1 MSSERSIGALCA
13 INKKE
18 GDFDQTDVE
27 LLGTIAGTVVL
38 SVENAR
44 FSDELKKAYR
54 EVSSL
59 NRAKDKAINHLSH
72 ELKTPVAILSSCT
85 RILEKSL
92 MELPHSAWKPTLD
105 RTRRNLDRILEIQY
119 EAADIM
125 GERSHRVH
133 AVLSMLL
140 EQCADEL
147 ETLAVEE
154 GGESAADRIRKRID
168 EIFLPKEVVAREILL
183 HEEVREKLRELAPR
197 FSHREVE
204 IVTNLEPAPAVLIPP
219 DVLHKVIEGLV
230 RNAVENTPD
239 EAKVEIVVQKKGVGA
254 ELLVRDYGTGIA
266 EEAQRR
272 IFEGLFT
279 TRDTLAYSS
288 KRPFD
293 FMAGGKGA
301 DLLRMKIFSE
311 RYHFR
316 INVTSTRC
324 PFIPREDQTCPGR
337 ISECSHCSTT
347 EGCHRS
353 VATTFSVYFPPAT
366 VPSSAHAENLKRP
379 DISRR

>member
-1 MSSERSIGALCA
+1 
-13 INKKE
+13 
-18 GDFDQTDVE
+18 
-27 LLGTIAGTVVL
+27 
-38 SVENAR
+38 
-44 FSDELKKAYR
+44 
-54 EVSSL
+54 
-59 NRAKDKAINHLSH
+59 
-72 ELKTPVAILSSCT
+72 
-85 RILEKSL
+85 

-125 GERSHRVH
+125 EERSYRPH

-183 HEEVREKLRELAPR
+183 HEEVKERLRELAPR

-204 IVTNLEPAPAVLIPP
+204 IVTNLEPAPAILIPP

-239 EAKVEIVVQKKGVGA
+239 EAKVEIVVRKKGVGA

-324 PFIPREDQTCPGR
+324 RFIPTEDHACPGR
-337 ISECSHCSTT
+337 ISKCPHCSTT

-366 VPSSAHAENLKRP
+366 VPLFGHAETLKRP
-379 DISRR
+379 DISKR